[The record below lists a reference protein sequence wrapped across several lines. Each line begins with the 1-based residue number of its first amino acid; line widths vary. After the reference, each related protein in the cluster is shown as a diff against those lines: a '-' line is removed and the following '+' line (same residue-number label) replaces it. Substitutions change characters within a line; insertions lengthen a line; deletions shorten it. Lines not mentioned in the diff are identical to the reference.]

1 MSAKTFALAAAIF
14 GPAVFAAGLSSAA
27 AQDNVWRVTKA
38 SGDISIEAAGAQPV
52 ALTPTASI
60 NPGDTIRTGANG
72 RVLLQRGAE
81 TMMISPNSVVGVP
94 KPKAGSAVTTT
105 ILQQSGT
112 ILLNVDKKNVQ
123 HFEVATPYLAAV
135 VKGTEFRVTVGEKN
149 SRVEVLRGQVQVT
162 DYKSGQRA
170 LVNREQV
177 AAVSLQG
184 KPGLSLSGAGRL
196 NAIEFGPPQTPP
208 AMPPSAPALRTASA
222 EAIVAPA
229 PAPVITPAVA
239 PSAAQAP
246 AAAPVPNKPAAAA
259 APAQAAPPAVAQAPA
274 RRMESPTPAK
284 DAGWAEALSA
294 WIGNLFKPGARK
306 NNGDFDMTFV
316 AIPMAVGLSVAAGAM
331 VMRRRRKPTDK
342 DA

>member
-1 MSAKTFALAAAIF
+1 MSAKSFAFAAAIF
-14 GPAVFAAGLSSAA
+14 GAAVFAGGLSSAA

-112 ILLNVDKKNVQ
+112 ILLNVEKKNVQ

-184 KPGLSLSGAGRL
+184 KPALALSGAGRL

-208 AMPPSAPALRTASA
+208 AMPSSATASA
-222 EAIVAPA
+222 EAIVAPT
-229 PAPVITPAVA
+229 PAPVITPAAA
-239 PSAAQAP
+239 PAAAQVP
-246 AAAPVPNKPAAAA
+246 AAAPVPNKPAVAA
-259 APAQAAPPAVAQAPA
+259 APAQAVPPAVAQAPA
-274 RRMESPTPAK
+274 RRMESPPPAK
-284 DAGWAEALSA
+284 DAGRAEALSA